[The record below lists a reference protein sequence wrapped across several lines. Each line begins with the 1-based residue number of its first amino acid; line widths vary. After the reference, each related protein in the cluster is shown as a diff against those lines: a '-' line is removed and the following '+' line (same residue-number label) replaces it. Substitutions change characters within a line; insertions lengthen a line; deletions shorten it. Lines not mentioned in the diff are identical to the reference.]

1 MVLVLS
7 IKDGFYKIEKSIFR
21 PNYARYEKML
31 TSKIIHLKETYK
43 FSFDHFL
50 EKRTVFILIKKT
62 LLKIKSCGVRAN
74 NARYEKMLTRKIVH
88 LKKVYNFDFD
98 HFLIKRTVFVL
109 IVKNV
114 IKNQKF
120 NFPEKTLRHTKQ
132 MLRNKTIRFKKIYK
146 FYFDHFLIRIIVF
159 LTNMKNGIK

>member
-31 TSKIIHLKETYK
+31 KSKIIHLKGTYK
-43 FSFDHFL
+43 FCFDHFL
-50 EKRTVFILIKKT
+50 EKRMVFILIRKT
-62 LLKIKSCGVRAN
+62 LLKIKSCGFRPN
-74 NARYEKMLTRKIVH
+74 YARYEKMLTRKIVH
-88 LKKVYNFDFD
+88 LKKIYNFDFD
-98 HFLIKRTVFVL
+98 HFLIKRTDFVL

-120 NFPEKTLRHTKQ
+120 NFPDKLCDI
-132 MLRNKTIRFKKIYK
+132 RNKCYGTKLFVLKRSTNLVLTIF
-146 FYFDHFLIRIIVF
+146 
-159 LTNMKNGIK
+159 

>member
-31 TSKIIHLKETYK
+31 KSKIIHLKKTYK
-43 FSFDHFL
+43 FCFDHFL
-50 EKRTVFILIKKT
+50 EKHTVFILIRKT
-62 LLKIKSCGVRAN
+62 LLKIKSCGFRPK
-74 NARYEKMLTRKIVH
+74 NARYEKMLKSKIVH
-88 LKKVYNFDFD
+88 LKKIYNFDFD

-114 IKNQKF
+114 IKNKKF
-120 NFPEKTLRHTKQ
+120 NFPDKLCDI
-132 MLRNKTIRFKKIYK
+132 RNKC
-146 FYFDHFLIRIIVF
+146 
-159 LTNMKNGIK
+159 

>member
-21 PNYARYEKML
+21 PNYARYEKMS

-43 FSFDHFL
+43 FCFDHFL
-50 EKRTVFILIKKT
+50 EKRTVFILIKRT
-62 LLKIKSCGVRAN
+62 LLKIKSCGLRPN
-74 NARYEKMLTRKIVH
+74 NGRYEKMLKSKIVH
-88 LKKVYNFDFD
+88 LKKIYNFDFD
-98 HFLIKRTVFVL
+98 NFLIKRTVFVL

-120 NFPEKTLRHTKQ
+120 NFPDKLCEIW
-132 MLRNKTIRFKKIYK
+132 NKC
-146 FYFDHFLIRIIVF
+146 
-159 LTNMKNGIK
+159 

>member
-31 TSKIIHLKETYK
+31 RSKIIHLKETHK
-43 FSFDHFL
+43 FCFDHFL
-50 EKRTVFILIKKT
+50 EKRTVFILIRKT
-62 LLKIKSCGVRAN
+62 LLKIKSCGFWGN

-88 LKKVYNFDFD
+88 LKKIYNFNFD

-109 IVKNV
+109 IVKNI

-120 NFPEKTLRHTKQ
+120 NFPDKLCDI
-132 MLRNKTIRFKKIYK
+132 RNKC
-146 FYFDHFLIRIIVF
+146 
-159 LTNMKNGIK
+159 